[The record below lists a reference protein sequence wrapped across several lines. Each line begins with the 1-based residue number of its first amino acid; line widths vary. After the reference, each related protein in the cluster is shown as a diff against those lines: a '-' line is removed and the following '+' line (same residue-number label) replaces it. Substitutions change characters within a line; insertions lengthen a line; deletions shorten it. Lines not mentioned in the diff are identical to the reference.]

1 MNNWEKLSNESFT
14 VETTHSLYYEWKLRM
29 KHCLK
34 GEPIISG
41 HISEDDFMVNLDKLT
56 KVTIDRLIEREPQYF
71 GSV

>member
-1 MNNWEKLSNESFT
+1 
-14 VETTHSLYYEWKLRM
+14 M

-41 HISEDDFMVNLDKLT
+41 HISEDDFMVNLDQLT

-71 GSV
+71 GNI